1 MGLITDI
8 SVNLKGSYSSVLDL
22 VTATAATDTGQR
34 YRTLLQSG
42 VAAGQADKMFSDTR
56 TLGPSA
62 TEDLDLAGVLTDA
75 FGAVLTF
82 ARIKGLVVAAA
93 AGNTNNVLLGGVANG
108 WATFLSPA
116 ATGIITVRPGT
127 FIAMGVGVADA
138 TGYAVTAA
146 TADLL
151 HVANSAAGTSVSYDI
166 YIIGASA

>member
-8 SVNLKGSYSSVLDL
+8 SVNLKGAYSNVLDL
-22 VTATAATDTGQR
+22 VTASANTDTGQR

-56 TLGPSA
+56 TLTASS

-75 FGAVLTF
+75 FGAVITF
-82 ARIKGLVVAAA
+82 ARIKALIVSAAA
-93 AGNTNNVLLGGVANG
+93 ANTNNVLLGGVANG

-116 ATGIITVRPGT
+116 ATGIITLRPGAT
-127 FIAMGVGVADA
+127 VAMFAGVADA

-151 HVANSAAGTSVSYDI
+151 HVANSAAGTSVTYDI